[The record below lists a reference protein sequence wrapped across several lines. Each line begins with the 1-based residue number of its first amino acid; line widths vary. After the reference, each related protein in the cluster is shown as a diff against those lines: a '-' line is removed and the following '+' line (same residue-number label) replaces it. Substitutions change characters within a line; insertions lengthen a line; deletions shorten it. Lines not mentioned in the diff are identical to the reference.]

1 MFKSNFPLL
10 LFCFCLFLSFHV
22 NADDAKDTLRT
33 CIAVRLSSAPKVD
46 GKLDDAVWNSANIYG
61 EFIQNRPIEGS
72 QPTYPTEVKIAYTD
86 YAVYVYA
93 KLKDQHPDSILH
105 QLGKR
110 DDNGLNG
117 DYFYFKIDP
126 YDNRQDAYQFGVY
139 ASGVQMDSKFS
150 DGTYN
155 GVWKS
160 AVAIDKDGWN
170 VEMEIPFSAIRFPQT
185 EDQHWAF
192 QFVRSI
198 RRIRETDQ
206 FSLTPS
212 TSASPLMYWARLN
225 GINHINTPVRLSM
238 TPYAAISYEKSPEYD
253 DNGDYRYSNSYSY
266 SLGADIKYGIDDRFT
281 LDMTLLPDFGQVQ
294 TDKKVKNLG
303 YNEIVYDEN
312 RSFFQEGVD
321 LFNKGNLFYSRR
333 IGRVPTGYYS
343 VYDKLEEGE
352 TVVENPSQ
360 AKLLNATKISGRTN
374 KGLGIGFFNAITDN
388 MYATVENAK
397 GEKRKIETE
406 PFTNYNIIVLDQQ
419 FKNNSDLYL
428 INASTLRRKGYT
440 DANVTGAGFTLAN
453 TKATYAFTGRGALT
467 QRFLP
472 NDDDP
477 NTDEKVIGYTYLLAA
492 DKTNGRVK
500 YGITREVLDSKY
512 NSTDLGYFAVPGIIA
527 YSAHVDHY
535 LFQPWKI
542 FRESSNYFNY
552 YRNYDFKTNKLGE
565 NQFSA
570 SLFASLMS
578 YNAIFGGGGFTPER
592 DYNYYEAR
600 TEGRVYHGLRYYY
613 AYVGVSTDYRKKVA
627 IDYNFNWSNFLDQF
641 RHEGYNNSVSLR
653 IRPFDK
659 LFIIP
664 SFEYNYDPFNVGY
677 AADADNGDIIFGG
690 RRLDTYNSELKL
702 SYTFNDKAN
711 LTVTGRHYW
720 ITGHYKKYFTLLEDG
735 ELELNE
741 TYNGNNN
748 FNQNYFNIDV
758 VYEWRF
764 SPGSVVNIIYKNG
777 IDSYSQDIRS
787 KYDKNFSNLLNAP
800 QTNMFSIKFLY
811 YLDYQMLRHK
821 SNG

>member
-1 MFKSNFPLL
+1 LKAED
-10 LFCFCLFLSFHV
+10 V
-22 NADDAKDTLRT
+22 KDSLRT
-33 CIAVRLSSAPKVD
+33 CVAVRLSSAPKVD
-46 GKLDDAVWNSANIYG
+46 GKLDDAVWNSANLYSD
-61 EFIQNRPIEGS
+61 FIQNRPIEGT

-93 KLKDQHPDSILH
+93 KLKDEHPDSILH

-139 ASGVQMDSKFS
+139 ASGIQMDSKFS

-160 AVAIDKDGWN
+160 AVSIDKEGWN
-170 VEMEIPFSAIRFPQT
+170 IEMEIPFSAIRFPQT

-192 QFVRSI
+192 QFVRSV

-253 DNGDYRYSNSYSY
+253 DIGDYRYSNSYSY

-352 TVVENPSQ
+352 TVIENPAQ

-388 MYATVENAK
+388 MYATVESTS

-406 PFTNYNIIVLDQQ
+406 PFTNYNIVVLDQQ

-428 INASTLRRKGYT
+428 INASTIRRKGYA
-440 DANVTGAGFTLAN
+440 DANVTGAGFTLSNYKSTYSFSGEGAI
-453 TKATYAFTGRGALT
+453 TYAMYVRNENISYNKKTFGYNYSLELKKLSGNFKYSIKKEVIDTNFNNG
-467 QRFLP
+467 
-472 NDDDP
+472 D
-477 NTDEKVIGYTYLLAA
+477 IGYFTV
-492 DKTNGRVK
+492 NGK
-500 YGITREVLDSKY
+500 KKHTAQIDY
-512 NSTDLGYFAVPGIIA
+512 
-527 YSAHVDHY
+527 Y
-535 LFQPWKI
+535 LFQPKGI
-542 FRESSNYFNY
+542 FRDAILSFGYYSNN
-552 YRNYDFKTNKLGE
+552 DFKTLRIGE
-565 NQFSA
+565 NEISISGFSNLLNYH
-570 SLFASLMS
+570 SIL
-578 YNAIFGGGGFTPER
+578 IGFGITPTR

-600 TEGRVYHGLRYYY
+600 TEGRVFHGLRYYY
-613 AYVGVSTDYRKKVA
+613 SYLGFSTDYRKKIA
-627 IDYNFNWSNFLDQF
+627 IDYNFNWSNFLDKF
-641 RHEGYNNSVSLR
+641 RHEGYNQSLSLR

-664 SFEYNYDPFNVGY
+664 SFQYNYDPFNVGY
-677 AADADNGDIIFGG
+677 AADDDNGDIIFGG

-735 ELELNE
+735 ELALNE
-741 TYNGNNN
+741 TYNVNNN

-787 KYDKNFSNLLNAP
+787 KYDQNFGHLLNAP